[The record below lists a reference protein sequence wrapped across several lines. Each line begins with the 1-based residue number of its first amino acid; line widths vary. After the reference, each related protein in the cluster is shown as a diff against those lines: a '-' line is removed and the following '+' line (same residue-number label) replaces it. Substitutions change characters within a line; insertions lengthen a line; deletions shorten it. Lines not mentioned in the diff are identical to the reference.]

1 MKTHPPIY
9 SHNPHQAEAFPLLV
23 LDVAR
28 QVCTPSN
35 EGFRVLHWHEEIQFI
50 FVRQGIIHARIYDEE
65 LDVGAG
71 DCLFINRC
79 VPHKTTEVVDCRYHS
94 YIIPERMLSFFP
106 GSLMEQEEVNALLY
120 HPGFTFFLLRQDNPA
135 HHLPLQK
142 IRQMDALYFTRKP
155 PRHFHYRLNIA
166 LVTFWLEFICVLP
179 SLPPAVEPKDHQRI
193 QKLLTY
199 IHHHYAQDLTVEQ
212 IAAAANISKTE
223 CLRCFRKYAG
233 DSPYQYLIK
242 YRLHI
247 SASLLKNTKTP
258 VTVIATSVGF
268 SSASSYIRY
277 FRKYYGCT
285 PKIYRQNAEQN
296 NE

>member
-50 FVRQGIIHARIYDEE
+50 FVRQGIIHAHIYDEE
-65 LDVGAG
+65 LDAGAG

-79 VPHKTTEVVDCRYHS
+79 VPHKTTEVVDCQYHS

-142 IRQMDALYFTRKP
+142 IRQMDDLYFTRKP

-193 QKLLTY
+193 F
-199 IHHHYAQDLTVEQ
+199 AE
-212 IAAAANISKTE
+212 
-223 CLRCFRKYAG
+223 KYKNAG
-233 DSPYQYLIK
+233 DCDRHQRWVFLCKFLYSLFSKILW
-242 YRLHI
+242 LH
-247 SASLLKNTKTP
+247 A
-258 VTVIATSVGF
+258 
-268 SSASSYIRY
+268 
-277 FRKYYGCT
+277 
-285 PKIYRQNAEQN
+285 QNIPAKCRAEQRVIYFSLETAVFGMLRN
-296 NE
+296 SRNAMTMVTTAAIKSAIGPT

>member
-1 MKTHPPIY
+1 MKIQPPIY
-9 SHNPHQAEAFPLLV
+9 SHNPHQADTFPLLV

-35 EGFRVLHWHEEIQFI
+35 EGFRVLHWHEEVQFI

-65 LDVGAG
+65 LDVQAG

-79 VPHKTTEVVDCRYHS
+79 VPHKTTEVVDCQYHS

-106 GSLMEQEEVNALLY
+106 RSSMEKEEVNALLY
-120 HPGFTFFLLRQDNPA
+120 HPGFSFFLLRQDNPA
-135 HHLPLQK
+135 HRSAL
-142 IRQMDALYFTRKP
+142 RQMEQMDQIYFSQKQIC
-155 PRHFHYRLNIA
+155 HFHYRLNIA
-166 LVTFWLEFICVLP
+166 LVTFWLEFISALP

-193 QKLLTY
+193 QKLLTF
-199 IHHHYAQDLTVEQ
+199 IHHHYAQDITVEK

-223 CLRCFRKYAG
+223 CLRCFRKYA
-233 DSPYQYLIK
+233 DESPYQYLIK

-258 VTVIATSVGF
+258 VTAIATSVGF

-285 PKIYRQNAEQN
+285 PKTYRQNAAPNKE
-296 NE
+296 

>member
-65 LDVGAG
+65 LDAGAG

-79 VPHKTTEVVDCRYHS
+79 VPHKTTEVVDCQYHS

-120 HPGFTFFLLRQDNPA
+120 HPGFTFSFSGRITLRTICLYRKSDRWMTFTLPANLPAIFTIASILLWLPSGWNLSVYFLPCLLR
-135 HHLPLQK
+135 
-142 IRQMDALYFTRKP
+142 
-155 PRHFHYRLNIA
+155 
-166 LVTFWLEFICVLP
+166 W
-179 SLPPAVEPKDHQRI
+179 SQRI
-193 QKLLTY
+193 
-199 IHHHYAQDLTVEQ
+199 
-212 IAAAANISKTE
+212 
-223 CLRCFRKYAG
+223 
-233 DSPYQYLIK
+233 
-242 YRLHI
+242 I
-247 SASLLKNTKTP
+247 SASRN
-258 VTVIATSVGF
+258 F
-268 SSASSYIRY
+268 
-277 FRKYYGCT
+277 
-285 PKIYRQNAEQN
+285 
-296 NE
+296 